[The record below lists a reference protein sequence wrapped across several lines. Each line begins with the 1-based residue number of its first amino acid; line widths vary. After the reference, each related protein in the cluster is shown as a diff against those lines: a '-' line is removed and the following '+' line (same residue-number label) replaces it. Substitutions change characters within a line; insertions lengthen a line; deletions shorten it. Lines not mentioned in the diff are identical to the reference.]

1 MKQTI
6 KEFIQEHQDA
16 ELHLMTPGG
25 YIDMLAKEAD
35 LLLNGED
42 VAAHF
47 GMRGTDYMIS
57 AEEVLKQEI
66 YSVNQDEQNA
76 RFYIITEMPEKEVQ
90 AESFDCTMGGMQL

>member
-47 GMRGTDYMIS
+47 GVRETDYMICLLYTS
-57 AEEVLKQEI
+57 DTA
-66 YSVNQDEQNA
+66 DE
-76 RFYIITEMPEKEVQ
+76 
-90 AESFDCTMGGMQL
+90 L

>member
-47 GMRGTDYMIS
+47 GVKETDYMIS
-57 AEEVLKQEI
+57 PKK
-66 YSVNQDEQNA
+66 
-76 RFYIITEMPEKEVQ
+76 F
-90 AESFDCTMGGMQL
+90 

>member
-47 GMRGTDYMIS
+47 GD
-57 AEEVLKQEI
+57 
-66 YSVNQDEQNA
+66 
-76 RFYIITEMPEKEVQ
+76 
-90 AESFDCTMGGMQL
+90 

>member
-35 LLLNGED
+35 LLLT
-42 VAAHF
+42 VKMWLH
-47 GMRGTDYMIS
+47 IL
-57 AEEVLKQEI
+57 V
-66 YSVNQDEQNA
+66 
-76 RFYIITEMPEKEVQ
+76 
-90 AESFDCTMGGMQL
+90 